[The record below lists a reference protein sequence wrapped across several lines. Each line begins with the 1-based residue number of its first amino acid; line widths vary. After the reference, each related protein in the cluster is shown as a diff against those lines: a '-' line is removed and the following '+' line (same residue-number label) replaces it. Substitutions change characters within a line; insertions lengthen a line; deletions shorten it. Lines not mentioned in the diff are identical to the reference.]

1 MTSSSDN
8 NKNESAR
15 LKLTV
20 KPTHYDLVY
29 TRIDLENFVFS
40 GTCSLHCTG
49 LPPSGTSGSNESSS
63 SSVLQLHA
71 LELQIVSATMKK
83 KQADVAAA
91 AEETTTT
98 TSEQKAISYRYHQR
112 NQTVD
117 IAFAEAFQADEDY
130 VVVMDFIGVL
140 NDQMCGLYRS
150 VYTDIYGNSKIMATT
165 QFEATDARRAFP
177 CMDEPALK
185 ATFQLT
191 VTIPAE
197 LQCLS
202 NTPMA
207 ASHTTV
213 AAGPGSKAVK
223 TITFQKTPK
232 MSTYLLALVVGEF
245 DGISRTSSSS
255 SAGSQQIV
263 TTVYTVPGKADQ
275 AEFCLDTASR
285 CLDLYQELFHV
296 PYPLTKSDLIAIPD
310 FAAGA
315 MVRIFFVLARV
326 LAVLDSRGYC
336 AGAALVLSCQRRT
349 VSFCLLFRSVFA
361 FFEFLCMLISISSC
375 ILIVRRRIG
384 EGFFCFSKSVGSV
397 GQSWLLCRSS
407 SGSFVSATDS
417 VFLPV
422 VPFRIRFL

>member
-1 MTSSSDN
+1 
-8 NKNESAR
+8 
-15 LKLTV
+15 V
-20 KPTHYDLVY
+20 
-29 TRIDLENFVFS
+29 
-40 GTCSLHCTG
+40 
-49 LPPSGTSGSNESSS
+49 
-63 SSVLQLHA
+63 
-71 LELQIVSATMKK
+71 
-83 KQADVAAA
+83 
-91 AEETTTT
+91 EETTTT

-117 IAFAEAFQADEDY
+117 IAFAEAFEADEDY
-130 VVVMDFIGVL
+130 IVVMDFIGVL

-207 ASHTTV
+207 ASYTTV
-213 AAGPGSKAVK
+213 AGPGSKAVK

-310 FAAGA
+310 FAAGEE
-315 MVRIFFVLARV
+315 FFMFARV
-326 LAVLDSRGYC
+326 LAVLDSRGWF
-336 AGAALVLSCQRRT
+336 AEAALFLSC
-349 VSFCLLFRSVFA
+349 LP
-361 FFEFLCMLISISSC
+361 
-375 ILIVRRRIG
+375 
-384 EGFFCFSKSVGSV
+384 
-397 GQSWLLCRSS
+397 
-407 SGSFVSATDS
+407 ATDS
-417 VFLPV
+417 GFLPIGPSRIHFFFNSCVCSFLFFPVFLSCTGAMENW
-422 VPFRIRFL
+422 